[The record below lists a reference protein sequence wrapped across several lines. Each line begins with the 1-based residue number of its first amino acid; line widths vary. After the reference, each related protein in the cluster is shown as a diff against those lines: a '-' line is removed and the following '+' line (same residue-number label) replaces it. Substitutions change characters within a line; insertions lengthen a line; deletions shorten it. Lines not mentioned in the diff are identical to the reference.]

1 MAVNSARADRTTR
14 RLLTAG
20 LASGPVFLGSW
31 AVQALTRDGFEP
43 SRHPLSL
50 LSLGEHGW
58 VQVATFVVTGGLAAA
73 GGWGIRRCLPTG
85 PGRTWGPLLV
95 GGYGLGLV
103 LAGIFVTDPGA
114 GFPAGA
120 PAGAP
125 ESMSW
130 HGILHEV
137 GFITAM
143 LSWTAAAAV
152 FGLRSLRLRDLPW
165 AVTLLASALAAPAL
179 PLWPADPAT
188 FVPRTMLATTWQ
200 FALLAALTTRL
211 LRGLPSRSLVA
222 TQPAPAVRQA
232 QGA

>member
-1 MAVNSARADRTTR
+1 MAVLRARADRTTR
-14 RLLTAG
+14 RLLAAG

-31 AVQALTRDGFEP
+31 AGQALTRDGFEP

-58 VQVATFVVTGGLAAA
+58 VQIASFVVTGGLAAA
-73 GGWGIRRCLPTG
+73 GGWGIRRCLSTG

-120 PAGAP
+120 PEGAP

-137 GFITAM
+137 GFVTAM

-152 FGLRSLRLRDLPW
+152 LGTRFLRLRDVPW
-165 AVTLLASALAAPAL
+165 ATAFLASALAAPTLA
-179 PLWPADPAT
+179 LWPADPAT
-188 FVPRTMLATTWQ
+188 FVPRTMVATTWQ
-200 FALLAALTTRL
+200 FALLAALAVRL
-211 LRGLPSRSLVA
+211 LRRLPGAQDVA
-222 TQPAPAVRQA
+222 SEPAPALRQA